1 MAFCRAV
8 VGTAAIRQRGKE
20 GDWGGGIRSCT
31 SKYDTALRVCL
42 LGVCVCDA
50 VKYERV

>member
-1 MAFCRAV
+1 M
-8 VGTAAIRQRGKE
+8 I
-20 GDWGGGIRSCT
+20 GGGIRSCT

-50 VKYERV
+50 VKYERVYLFFSVDFIENINSHLD